1 MRTRFGWI
9 AWLLAAVLL
18 GACGGGGDE
27 GLRAVKAAS
36 PLVGSAASDPMA
48 LRKAATPIAGDFMV
62 NGGFEQGEAGW
73 SGVSSAGY
81 ALTGGFN
88 APPAPPNTGSRMA
101 WLGGDN
107 RLRDQLSQTITGT
120 KGPHRIYLE
129 FWYQVLTEEK
139 PDSPAHDVLELI
151 GVAGDTGTV
160 IVATLSNV
168 NRTNGWTRAGPFDIS
183 NFRGQTGP
191 IRFVSTTDAARPT
204 SFLIDDVSV
213 YTVPEVGFAPE
224 SGMWWNPAEPGRGY
238 FIDYQSDTVL
248 FGAYMFEPDGR
259 STWYSGAFERAAP
272 IFNLFFG
279 ELRRH
284 EGGQSLTGAWRPAAA
299 SVAAHWLTVLF
310 ATPTRGHIEGLNAAD
325 ERIAIGIERFSVTGG
340 PIQPS
345 AARFQNGMWW
355 SESES
360 GRGYVVDVQG
370 STVLFGAFMYN
381 EAGQPVWYVASAPL
395 TSPDSFVVAL
405 QQMRSGQTLG
415 GGWREAIALPDRIGS
430 IRFEA
435 SSATTATL
443 TLPNGRQ
450 VPIRRLSAGS

>member
-1 MRTRFGWI
+1 MRKRFGWS
-9 AWLLAAVLL
+9 AWLLAAALL

-36 PLVGSAASDPMA
+36 PLAGPVATDPQA

-139 PDSPAHDVLELI
+139 SEDTAYDVLEVLAF
-151 GVAGDTGTV
+151 AGDTTSGVVT
-160 IVATLSNV
+160 TLSNV
-168 NRTNGWTRAGPFDIS
+168 NRTKGWTRAGPFDIS
-183 NFRGQTGP
+183 YYRGYTGP
-191 IRFVSTTDAARPT
+191 LRFQSTTDETLPT

-213 YTVPEVGFAPE
+213 YTVPEVGLAPE
-224 SGMWWNPAEPGRGY
+224 SGMWWNPAEPGRGF
-238 FIDYQSDTVL
+238 FIDYRNDQVL
-248 FGAYMFEPDGR
+248 LGAYMFEP
-259 STWYSGAFERAAP
+259 SEWATWYSGQLTRVGP
-272 IFNLFFG
+272 IFNEFGG
-279 ELRRH
+279 ELQRH
-284 EGGQSLTGAWRPAAA
+284 QGGQSLAGAWRPPTASAATRWFGA
-299 SVAAHWLTVLF
+299 RF
-310 ATPTRGHIEGLNAAD
+310 GTPTRGMLEGRAAD
-325 ERIAIGIERFSVTGG
+325 GAPIAIGIERFSVTGG

-355 SESES
+355 SEAES

-435 SSATTATL
+435 SSATAATL
-443 TLPNGRQ
+443 TLPNGRS
-450 VPIRRLSAGS
+450 VAIRRVAS